1 MPFAG
6 RGLRARVRPG
16 RVQEWAWLGRA
27 RDGPSESVASRSAL
41 VAVPKFPRLDATR
54 FLRAHYLWD
63 EGGLMSNFFVGC
75 TNDQLREV
83 DLFADLDEATLDDLK
98 MHSHFI
104 GAHPGLHVIRQDGA
118 GFDLYVILSGDAEV
132 RRNNEVVAKLGK
144 GDVFGEMAVLSS
156 HHRNADVVATSVMSM
171 MTMTA
176 GDLAMVTEKYPEI
189 ERRIRQLAEARQ
201 ST

>member
-1 MPFAG
+1 
-6 RGLRARVRPG
+6 
-16 RVQEWAWLGRA
+16 
-27 RDGPSESVASRSAL
+27 
-41 VAVPKFPRLDATR
+41 
-54 FLRAHYLWD
+54 
-63 EGGLMSNFFVGC
+63 MSNFFVGC

-83 DLFADLDEATLDDLK
+83 ELFADLDEATLDDLK

-118 GFDLYVILSGDAEV
+118 GFELYVILSGDAEV
-132 RRNNEVVAKLGK
+132 RRNNDVVAKLGK

-176 GDLAMVTEKYPEI
+176 NDLAMVTQKYPEI
-189 ERRIRQLAEARQ
+189 ERRIRALAEARQ
-201 ST
+201 KT

>member
-1 MPFAG
+1 
-6 RGLRARVRPG
+6 
-16 RVQEWAWLGRA
+16 
-27 RDGPSESVASRSAL
+27 
-41 VAVPKFPRLDATR
+41 
-54 FLRAHYLWD
+54 
-63 EGGLMSNFFVGC
+63 MSNFFVGC

-83 DLFADLDEATLDDLK
+83 ELFADLDEATLDDLK

-118 GFDLYVILSGDAEV
+118 GFELYVILSGDAEV
-132 RRNNEVVAKLGK
+132 RRNNDVVAKLGK

-176 GDLAMVTEKYPEI
+176 NDLAMVTQKYPEI

-201 ST
+201 KT